1 MHRIIVLL
9 SGLGLWLLMAP
20 AFATTI
26 LQCEDDEGNTSFQEQ
41 RCPPGSQAV
50 VTKKIRTESQ
60 RAAATLKKLQQD
72 KPVVLFRVNDCE
84 ACDQVSGYLRC
95 QDVPFTEKNVS
106 NDSAAQEELLH
117 RTGELSVPVVTIGD
131 EVVNGYSK
139 ETLTRYLDAAG
150 YPGDTEAET
159 ASVQAV
165 SHRP

>member
-1 MHRIIVLL
+1 MHRIIALL
-9 SGLGLWLLMAP
+9 SSLGLWLLMVP
-20 AFATTI
+20 ASAVTI
-26 LQCEDDEGNTSFQEQ
+26 LQCADDNGNVSFQE
-41 RCPPGSQAV
+41 RCPPGTQPLA
-50 VTKKIRTESQ
+50 TKKIRTESQ

-106 NDSAAQEELLH
+106 NDSAAQEELLL

-131 EVVNGYSK
+131 EVVNGYSE
-139 ETLTRYLDAAG
+139 ETLTQYLDAAG